1 VFESSSICRRLARVE
16 EDASIESLPFWWS
29 LLVIYR
35 TMLLGLVPAISTDGR
50 SSSDARKGFRFR
62 SVARFS
68 LSLSFQLKLT
78 HLPLFLSPN
87 FMYKKNARRETQ
99 NDSVSN
105 ENAVP
110 LPRTRAHARR
120 RDGFT
125 VQTKVSIFIGV
136 NLRGNV

>member
-1 VFESSSICRRLARVE
+1 MVAFGHLPNDAAGTGPGDKHGRKIVVGCSERV
-16 EDASIESLPFWWS
+16 PFP
-29 LLVIYR
+29 LCCPL
-35 TMLLGLVPAISTDGR
+35 
-50 SSSDARKGFRFR
+50 
-62 SVARFS
+62 FS